1 MITKKLPILHH
12 HRSSMKKVHKKFKSQ
27 KKSKKRVDAVLRVIS
42 AKKHTSLKADRKNT
56 KKQTQINK
64 RDKAAE
70 SNSKHFGIDGIS
82 KIIVIVP
89 LCINVNP
96 MDVVRNLSHS
106 VDVNIN
112 EFTGISDIFVFV
124 IISLEKRHFLDILDF
139 CKIADFV
146 LLLMSATEEVDS
158 FGEVC
163 LRSIQA
169 QGISTIIPVVQ
180 HTNELNSLKRSKEV
194 KKSLLNFINYFFPG
208 QKIYST
214 DQPQEALNVIRMIC
228 VQSPIGVRWRDER
241 SYIIAEEVNWR
252 ELNDSAKGIL
262 SIKGIIRSKPLNI
275 NRLIHIIGW
284 GDYQIDR
291 IIPLDIQRDYNRTYE
306 GEIMECI
313 EKNAIFPTK
322 DQDSLEELA
331 PITENMEDIDKH
343 IDQKKEEKQKSVR
356 VDDYCYFSDNSEIIK
371 RPRRLPPGTS
381 DYQATWILDTDS
393 EEDKDSNSETDKNSL
408 NMDIDDSLYLE
419 KKDDLNNFSSK
430 YEKNIS
436 DAKQMKDYESDIS
449 LELLSEDKEI
459 LENREKEKEEDRE
472 FPDEI
477 EIPFNIS
484 AKERFKK
491 YRGLKNFRTSPWNPD
506 EYDTNQPNYWKHIYK
521 FSNYKATKK
530 KVIKHAFTD
539 GVKVGTYVIIEIKN
553 CEKEIYST
561 YSSASPF
568 IIFSLLK
575 YEHLLTTSNF
585 LVTQNTEYE
594 LPVKSKDELIL
605 QYGPRR
611 ILVNPLFSQ
620 ASNSK
625 SVNNVHK
632 FEKYLHHR
640 RASIASVVCP
650 IFFGAI
656 PILFLKNTPSG
667 ISLVATGSFFNTD
680 YSRIIAKRVI
690 LTGYP
695 FKIYKR
701 TVIVRYMFFN
711 PEDVEWFKPIQL
723 FTKYGKI
730 GYIKE
735 SLGTHGY
742 FKATFDGRIN
752 QQDTVAMSLYK
763 RIYPRPGTIWR
774 P

>member
-1 MITKKLPILHH
+1 MISVERFKQKL
-12 HRSSMKKVHKKFKSQ
+12 Q
-27 KKSKKRVDAVLRVIS
+27 Y
-42 AKKHTSLKADRKNT
+42 
-56 KKQTQINK
+56 
-64 RDKAAE
+64 
-70 SNSKHFGIDGIS
+70 
-82 KIIVIVP
+82 IIP
-89 LCINVNP
+89 
-96 MDVVRNLSHS
+96 
-106 VDVNIN
+106 
-112 EFTGISDIFVFV
+112 
-124 IISLEKRHFLDILDF
+124 KRHFLDILDF
-139 CKIADFV
+139 CKVADFV

-169 QGISTIIPVVQ
+169 QGISTVIPVVQ
-180 HTNELNSLKRSKEV
+180 HMNELNSLKRNKEV
-194 KKSLLNFINYFFPG
+194 KKSLLSFINYFFPE

-214 DQPQEALNVIRMIC
+214 DQPQEALNVVRMIC

-241 SYIIAEEVNWR
+241 SYIIAEEVNWK
-252 ELNDSAKGIL
+252 ESTDSTKGIL
-262 SIKGIIRSKPLNI
+262 SIKGVIRSKPLNV

-291 IIPLDIQRDYNRTYE
+291 IIPLTIEENYNETYK

-313 EKNAIFPTK
+313 EGNAIFPTK

-331 PITENMEDIDKH
+331 PIIENMEDVNKH
-343 IDQKKEEKQKSVR
+343 IDQKKEEKKSIR
-356 VDDYCYFSDNSEIIK
+356 VDDYYYFSDDSETAK

-381 DYQATWILDTDS
+381 DYQATWILDSDS
-393 EEDKDSNSETDKNSL
+393 EEDKNNDSEMDEDNL
-408 NMDIDDSLYLE
+408 NMEIDDSLYLE
-419 KKDDLNNFSSK
+419 KKDNSDSFSSK
-430 YEKNIS
+430 YEKNSS
-436 DAKQMKDYESDIS
+436 DTDQIDDYKSDIS
-449 LELLSEDKEI
+449 LELLQENKEI
-459 LENREKEKEEDRE
+459 PENREKEKEEDRE

-477 EIPFNIS
+477 EIPFDVL
-484 AKERFKK
+484 ARERLKK
-491 YRGLKNFRTSPWNPD
+491 YRGLKSFRTSPWNPD
-506 EYDTNQPNYWKHIYK
+506 EHDTNQPDYWKHIYK

-530 KVIKHAFTD
+530 KVIKQAFLD
-539 GVKVGTYVIIEIKN
+539 GIKVGTYVIIEIRN

-561 YSSASPF
+561 YSSTSPF
-568 IIFSLLK
+568 IVFSLLQ
-575 YEHLLTTSNF
+575 YEHLLTTLNF

-594 LPVKSKDELIL
+594 FPVKSKDELIL

-625 SVNNVHK
+625 SINNVHK
-632 FEKYLHHR
+632 FEKYLHHGK
-640 RASIASVVCP
+640 ASIASVVCP

-656 PILFLKNTPSG
+656 PMLLLKNTPSG
-667 ISLVATGSFFNTD
+667 LSLVATGSFFNTD

-690 LTGYP
+690 LTGHP

-711 PEDVEWFKPIQL
+711 PEDVEWFKPVQL
-723 FTKYGKI
+723 FTKYGKT

-763 RIYPRPGTIWR
+763 RIYPRPCKIWH